1 MSNKETK
8 NLAAPVLSQA
18 VDGKLSRKDIQQ
30 TGGYVQ
36 IAVYDFMALGDQITL
51 HLKAVPDDGSV
62 PLSQTHEVI
71 AIAPRVFRLAHVGD
85 LVSWEF
91 LDVHYSVK
99 LHGTD
104 KGESDRVSVKVI

>member
-1 MSNKETK
+1 MGDKKTK
-8 NLAAPVLSQA
+8 NLTAPILPQA
-18 VDGKLSRKDIQQ
+18 VDGKLSRKDIEK

-51 HLKAVPDDGSV
+51 HLKAVPDDGAV

-85 LVSWEF
+85 LVSWEL

-99 LHGTD
+99 QRGTD
-104 KGESDRVSVKVI
+104 KGESDRVTVKII